1 MKGVFA
7 ESHQVMK
14 CLDKEKPLFS
24 PPEVSLDLEEVAAA
38 RTAVEFSSCLIMGRG
53 TEKRAPRRLPTL
65 SRMSK
70 GVEEDG

>member
-1 MKGVFA
+1 MKGLFA
-7 ESHQVMK
+7 ESHQAMK
-14 CLDKEKPLFS
+14 YLDKEKPLFL

-38 RTAVEFSSCLIMGRG
+38 RIAVESSSYLIRSRG

-65 SRMSK
+65 SRMSR